1 MRELSLFTGAGGGLL
16 GTKLLGW
23 EHIGYVEW
31 NEYCQQVIAARIR
44 DGYLPAAP
52 IFTDVREFVQS
63 GAAEQYRGF
72 ADVVSAG
79 FPCQPFSVA
88 GKQAGADDERNMW
101 PATADVI
108 RIVQPQ
114 SVLLENVPGLISAG
128 YLGTVIGDLAE
139 MGYVGRWGVIGA
151 RDCDAP
157 HKRDRLWIVA
167 HSMRNGCESNNGRES
182 VSNRDR
188 LGPSSQCGRNKQQ
201 QGIAGAGDVA
211 YTKSKLCDGG
221 SNNAGI
227 RMEPRQVPKSGN
239 GGRQKDVAD
248 ADRAQRAGVRESF
261 GVRQEHADACSAGRW
276 WAADPADD
284 PESGVGRMA
293 PRMADG
299 VDRLKAIGNGQSS
312 AVVRRAWECLA

>member
-44 DGYLPAAP
+44 DGYLDEAP

-63 GAAEQYRGF
+63 GAAEQYRGI

-79 FPCQPFSVA
+79 FPCQPFSIA

-128 YLGTVIGDLAE
+128 YLGVVIGDLAE

-151 RDCDAP
+151 ADCGAP

-167 HSMRNGCESNNGRES
+167 HANNGTGCAE
-182 VSNRDR
+182 
-188 LGPSSQCGRNKQQ
+188 QKKQQ
-201 QGIAGAGDVA
+201 NSGAKVFR
-211 YTKSKLCDGG
+211 GG
-221 SNNAGI
+221 SEARFSHMAYSESKGCATGRVGSGAQEDREVFDMLSANSGDDMADPYGTQCEGMRGSI
-227 RMEPRQVPKSGN
+227 GVP
-239 GGRQKDVAD
+239 A
-248 ADRAQRAGVRESF
+248 
-261 GVRQEHADACSAGRW
+261 EHANACGTSSW
-276 WAADPADD
+276 WLQDPADE
-284 PESGVGRMA
+284 PESGMGRMA
-293 PRMADG
+293 NGVANR
-299 VDRLKAIGNGQSS
+299 VDRLKALGNGQVS

>member
-72 ADVVSAG
+72 ADVVTAG

-101 PATADVI
+101 PATRDVI
-108 RIVQPQ
+108 RIVQPR
-114 SVLLENVPGLISAG
+114 SVLFENVPGLISCG
-128 YLGTVIGDLAE
+128 YLGTVIADLATL
-139 MGYVGRWGVIGA
+139 GYVGRWGVIGA
-151 RDCDAP
+151 SDCGAP
-157 HKRDRLWIVA
+157 HIRKRLWIVA
-167 HSMRNGCESNNGRES
+167 HTDRDGLQKRVHESISCSR
-182 VSNRDR
+182 
-188 LGPSSQCGRNKQQ
+188 P
-201 QGIAGAGDVA
+201 
-211 YTKSKLCDGG
+211 
-221 SNNAGI
+221 
-227 RMEPRQVPKSGN
+227 N
-239 GGRQKDVAD
+239 GGK
-248 ADRAQRAGVRESF
+248 
-261 GVRQEHADACSAGRW
+261 QERS
-276 WAADPADD
+276 
-284 PESGVGRMA
+284 S
-293 PRMADG
+293 ADG
-299 VDRLKAIGNGQSS
+299 VLASPDASDTNGGKRSLGREAGRAWWVGERFSQIRDWPLTSEPVLDRGSDGVAYRLDRLRAAGNGQVP

>member
-63 GAAEQYRGF
+63 GAAEQYRGI

-108 RIVQPQ
+108 RVARPKHL
-114 SVLLENVPGLISAG
+114 LLENVSGLVSSG
-128 YLGTVIGDLAE
+128 YFGTVIADLAE
-139 MGYVGRWGVIGA
+139 MGFVGRWGCLSAAAVGA
-151 RDCDAP
+151 SHERE
-157 HKRDRLWIVA
+157 RLWIVA
-167 HSMRNGCESNNGRES
+167 HSHEGMGEKWAWCVKQHGQPSAKSRSHGSHAFHREGS
-182 VSNRDR
+182 WLEMARKFRR
-188 LGPSSQCGRNKQQ
+188 L
-201 QGIAGAGDVA
+201 D
-211 YTKSKLCDGG
+211 
-221 SNNAGI
+221 
-227 RMEPRQVPKSGN
+227 
-239 GGRQKDVAD
+239 
-248 ADRAQRAGVRESF
+248 
-261 GVRQEHADACSAGRW
+261 
-276 WAADPADD
+276 
-284 PESGVGRMA
+284 
-293 PRMADG
+293 DG
-299 VDRLKAIGNGQSS
+299 VANSVERTEALGNGQVP